1 MAGRDEEDTYL
12 IQVKRRPGAQRQK
25 RNTKIFLRKQREE
38 ISKAKRQKVTSTLR
52 ELRWLYGWIAAEKK
66 MKMRFDYTILEVTA
80 EHLNGKKL
88 A

>member
-52 ELRWLYGWIAAEKK
+52 ELR
-66 MKMRFDYTILEVTA
+66 
-80 EHLNGKKL
+80 
-88 A
+88 